1 MSAAAELRA
10 LMVTRDS
17 GLKIAFAEVSKEFG
31 IAAQGSSRKNGDIPQ
46 ELEQSKYE
54 ALLLDFDTV
63 QQTATILSTV
73 RQSPVNKNAVVFAVV
88 GSADARQRAKDEGA
102 TFFLERPLQGDGMRR
117 VLQAAYGLM
126 TRERR
131 RYFRCTAEAAV
142 ELVRSSGEKVS
153 CNTLNVSSN
162 GMGVKCPVPFD
173 LGEKL
178 GISLALPGVDALLR
192 ASGTV
197 VWDDKHGKTGLSM
210 ECSNSQM
217 QRELDSW
224 LDSQFD
230 RAVGKAN

>member
-1 MSAAAELRA
+1 
-10 LMVTRDS
+10 MVTRDS

-31 IAAQGSSRKNGDIPQ
+31 IAAQGSNRKNGDIPH

-63 QQTATILSTV
+63 QQTAAILASV
-73 RQSPVNKNAVVFAVV
+73 RQSPVNKNAVIFAVV

-131 RYFRCTAEAAV
+131 RYFRCAADAAV

-162 GMGVKCPVPFD
+162 GMGVKSPISFD

-178 GISLALPGVDALLR
+178 GISLALPGVDALIR

-197 VWDDKHGKTGLSM
+197 VWDDKHGKTGFSM

-217 QRELDSW
+217 QRELDCW
-224 LDSQFD
+224 LDSQFN